1 MSAQSENSIGGGI
14 DSGLHWFIGGAV
26 GGVVGALIF
35 GGLLW
40 MIDPEIVI
48 ETIPAIY
55 GLSPGSFLGWG
66 FHLAHGLVLGV
77 VFGLLVSRP
86 MIAGTLTADV
96 ETDAIAAMGPRL
108 RLTAAGVVYGLAV
121 WTVLPVTAVSLWT
134 AIGGVSAPAFPSTA
148 VESLVGHVL
157 YGLLLG
163 ALFSLLVE
171 MAPRD
176 QQTEAPFEE
185 ASGPSQ
191 E

>member
-1 MSAQSENSIGGGI
+1 MSAQSENPIGYGI
-14 DSGLHWFIGGAV
+14 DSGLHWLIGGAV

-55 GLSPGSFLGWG
+55 GLSPGGLLGWG
-66 FHLAHGLVLGV
+66 FHLTHGLVLGV

-96 ETDAIAAMGPRL
+96 ETDAIAAMGPHL

-176 QQTEAPFEE
+176 QQTEAPL
-185 ASGPSQ
+185 
-191 E
+191 